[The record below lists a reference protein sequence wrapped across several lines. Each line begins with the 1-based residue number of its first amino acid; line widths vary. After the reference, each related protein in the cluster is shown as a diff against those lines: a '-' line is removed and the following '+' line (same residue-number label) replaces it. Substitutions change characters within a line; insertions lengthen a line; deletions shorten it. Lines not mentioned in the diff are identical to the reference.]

1 MRLQQN
7 LKKIKTKVQDKDF
20 NVLQELDD
28 AMDDIED
35 ELDVIIEDL
44 KD

>member
-7 LKKIKTKVQDKDF
+7 LKKSKQKFKTKDF